1 MVNNILPVGRL
12 PKTFSEPGGHDGR
25 YHNHYVLP
33 LRRVPEGS
41 RPPRRPASPSVHC
54 RGDERSPLLA
64 AAFFGGNVEASRS
77 FLDEY
82 GYIEKAIS
90 KSRFNRRL
98 HAIDSSLWLQLFDLL
113 AEVFKQNNPDQSYVV
128 DSLPVAVCDNIRIRR
143 SKLYPLQEHGAAF
156 RGYIASKRRY
166 FYGLR
171 VHLVSTASGEPV
183 EFTLAAASEADI
195 RLFKELKLE
204 LPEGA
209 IICADKG
216 YTDYHYEDL
225 LEDVGL
231 HLKAR
236 RCPCCRNIRFKLPPI
251 GELRPCAGWARDARF
266 ERGTIP
272 PGPSSAN
279 LETDR
284 PHEVAVLHLESQIV
298 QRRAVDPDPWK
309 LEAVIRIQPGVHG
322 IAACQPELAAASQDS
337 GIIVSQWVGDR
348 VTLALAYP

>member
-1 MVNNILPVGRL
+1 MDDTIITTYYLCDEFLKAIGHHDDQQVRL
-12 PKTFSEPGGHDGR
+12 STAE
-25 YHNHYVLP
+25 VM
-33 LRRVPEGS
+33 
-41 RPPRRPASPSVHC
+41 SVA
-54 RGDERSPLLA
+54 LVA
-64 AAFFGGNVEASRS
+64 ATFFGGNVEASRS

-98 HAIDSSLWLQLFDLL
+98 HAIDSSLWQQLFDLL

-143 SKLYPLQEHGAAF
+143 SKLYPLQEHGEAF

-183 EFTLAAASEADI
+183 EFILAAASEADI
-195 RLFKELKLE
+195 SLFKELKLE

-231 HLKAR
+231 HLKA
-236 RCPCCRNIRFKLPPI
+236 
-251 GELRPCAGWARDARF
+251 
-266 ERGTIP
+266 
-272 PGPSSAN
+272 
-279 LETDR
+279 
-284 PHEVAVLHLESQIV
+284 
-298 QRRAVDPDPWK
+298 QRRKRSKREMPAWVEFLSKPIRQYIETVFSKLSAMLAGKIHAVTPRGFELK
-309 LEAVIRIQPGVHG
+309 IVCFLLAFSIQ
-322 IAACQPELAAASQDS
+322 CL
-337 GIIVSQWVGDR
+337 
-348 VTLALAYP
+348 

>member
-1 MVNNILPVGRL
+1 MDDTIITTYYLCDEFLKAIGHHDDPQVRL
-12 PKTFSEPGGHDGR
+12 STAE
-25 YHNHYVLP
+25 VM
-33 LRRVPEGS
+33 
-41 RPPRRPASPSVHC
+41 SVA
-54 RGDERSPLLA
+54 LVA
-64 AAFFGGNVEASRS
+64 ATFFGGNVEASRS

-82 GYIEKAIS
+82 GYIQKAIS

-98 HAIDSSLWLQLFDLL
+98 HAIDSSLWQQLFDLL
-113 AEVFKQNNPDQSYVV
+113 AEVFKQNNSDQSYVV

-143 SKLYPLQEHGAAF
+143 SKLYPLQEHGEAF

-195 RLFKELKLE
+195 SLFKELKLE

-231 HLKAR
+231 HLKA
-236 RCPCCRNIRFKLPPI
+236 
-251 GELRPCAGWARDARF
+251 
-266 ERGTIP
+266 
-272 PGPSSAN
+272 
-279 LETDR
+279 
-284 PHEVAVLHLESQIV
+284 
-298 QRRAVDPDPWK
+298 QRRKRSKREMPAWVEFLSKPIRQYIETVFSKLSAMLGGKIHAVTPRGFELK
-309 LEAVIRIQPGVHG
+309 IVCFLLAFSIQ
-322 IAACQPELAAASQDS
+322 CL
-337 GIIVSQWVGDR
+337 
-348 VTLALAYP
+348 

>member
-1 MVNNILPVGRL
+1 MDDTIITTYYLCDEFL
-12 PKTFSEPGGHDGR
+12 KAIGHDDDQQVR
-25 YHNHYVLP
+25 LSTAEVM
-33 LRRVPEGS
+33 
-41 RPPRRPASPSVHC
+41 SVA
-54 RGDERSPLLA
+54 LVA
-64 AAFFGGNVEASRS
+64 ATFFGGNVEASRS

-82 GYIEKAIS
+82 GYIQKAIS

-98 HAIDSSLWLQLFDLL
+98 HAIDSSLWQQLFDLL

-143 SKLYPLQEHGAAF
+143 SKLYPLQEHGEAF

-195 RLFKELKLE
+195 SLFKELKLE

-231 HLKAR
+231 HLKA
-236 RCPCCRNIRFKLPPI
+236 
-251 GELRPCAGWARDARF
+251 
-266 ERGTIP
+266 
-272 PGPSSAN
+272 
-279 LETDR
+279 
-284 PHEVAVLHLESQIV
+284 
-298 QRRAVDPDPWK
+298 QRRKRSKREMPAWVEFLSKPIRQYIETVFSKLSAMLGGKIHAVTPRGFELK
-309 LEAVIRIQPGVHG
+309 IVCFLLAFSIQ
-322 IAACQPELAAASQDS
+322 CL
-337 GIIVSQWVGDR
+337 
-348 VTLALAYP
+348 